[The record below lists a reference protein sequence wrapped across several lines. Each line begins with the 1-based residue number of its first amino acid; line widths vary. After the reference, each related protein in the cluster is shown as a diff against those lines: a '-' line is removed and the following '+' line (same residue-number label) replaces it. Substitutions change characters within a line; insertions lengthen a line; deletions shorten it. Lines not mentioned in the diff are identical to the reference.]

1 MSAAIAENKEKKKF
15 WTMKRKR
22 LCFIWGML
30 ALPLLQWLVFFVY
43 VNLDSIAM
51 SFQQIDYASGKV
63 VWTID
68 NYARFGREFKLLPQ
82 MRNAIKNSV
91 FAGLN
96 DALLAM
102 ISVMLAYIFYKK
114 VPGREFFRI
123 VFFLPSIIS
132 IVVYTMAYKYM
143 FANGGPI
150 NSLLQKAG
158 MRLSDIPLWFGDKH
172 WAFRLVLIYCLW
184 VGTGY
189 NVLILGGAIENLPE
203 EVMEYS
209 KIEGVGMLREL
220 FQIVIPMIWPTLA
233 VSFLG
238 CITTVFTMF
247 IQVDL
252 LTEGGPDQ
260 SSQTIAYLINGL
272 IKSSNANLE
281 WGACM
286 GICFTV
292 IATPFI
298 VVARKLLDKTSEKFG
313 F

>member
-1 MSAAIAENKEKKKF
+1 MTGVQTCALPIYDYFCSARVDFLHGISKTADGKYNRRRVERMSAAIAENKEKKKF

-114 VPGREFFRI
+114 VPGRGFFRI

-132 IVVYTMAYKYM
+132 IVVR
-143 FANGGPI
+143 
-150 NSLLQKAG
+150 SEE
-158 MRLSDIPLWFGDKH
+158 R
-172 WAFRLVLIYCLW
+172 R
-184 VGTGY
+184 VGK
-189 NVLILGGAIENLPE
+189 ECR
-203 EVMEYS
+203 S
-209 KIEGVGMLREL
+209 R
-220 FQIVIPMIWPTLA
+220 W
-233 VSFLG
+233 S
-238 CITTVFTMF
+238 
-247 IQVDL
+247 
-252 LTEGGPDQ
+252 PDH
-260 SSQTIAYLINGL
+260 
-272 IKSSNANLE
+272 
-281 WGACM
+281 
-286 GICFTV
+286 
-292 IATPFI
+292 
-298 VVARKLLDKTSEKFG
+298 
-313 F
+313 

>member
-15 WTMKRKR
+15 LTMKRKR

-51 SFQQIDYASGKV
+51 SLQQIDYASGKV

-114 VPGREFFRI
+114 VPGRGFFRF

-132 IVVYTMAYKYM
+132 IVVYTMAYK
-143 FANGGPI
+143 
-150 NSLLQKAG
+150 
-158 MRLSDIPLWFGDKH
+158 
-172 WAFRLVLIYCLW
+172 
-184 VGTGY
+184 
-189 NVLILGGAIENLPE
+189 
-203 EVMEYS
+203 
-209 KIEGVGMLREL
+209 
-220 FQIVIPMIWPTLA
+220 
-233 VSFLG
+233 
-238 CITTVFTMF
+238 
-247 IQVDL
+247 
-252 LTEGGPDQ
+252 
-260 SSQTIAYLINGL
+260 
-272 IKSSNANLE
+272 
-281 WGACM
+281 
-286 GICFTV
+286 
-292 IATPFI
+292 
-298 VVARKLLDKTSEKFG
+298 
-313 F
+313 